1 MVYVPRMKNLKK
13 LVPNVNPNLC
23 KNAYWRFT
31 PVDINLLVNFFG
43 SLLLVVVM
51 LSVNKL
57 CTKKRTLLLLSIN
70 VQWLRWHGFH
80 GFLGTHQFLNSG
92 IRSQSIFEQWVPKPI
107 NFGNKGL
114 KFTPFSVQIKQEIG
128 IESFEP

>member
-70 VQWLRWHGFH
+70 VGF
-80 GFLGTHQFLNSG
+80 GISVPIKYKMLGVAGKQ
-92 IRSQSIFEQWVPKPI
+92 QVPHPI
-107 NFGNKGL
+107 MHEK
-114 KFTPFSVQIKQEIG
+114 EDYC
-128 IESFEP
+128 